1 MAFFFFKT
9 ESGIRGLDVSQFGE
23 PKVSGLVNTQIIVKC
38 KQLLGTG
45 IGVFR
50 IYISC
55 ESRHFVRLVCVYV

>member
-1 MAFFFFKT
+1 MY
-9 ESGIRGLDVSQFGE
+9 VSQFGE
-23 PKVSGLVNTQIIVKC
+23 PKVSGSVNTQIIVKC